1 MKTVEYER
9 MYQAEE
15 AMWWYVGMRAISFA
29 LLDGAGI
36 AEIEGRDRRLLDT
49 GCGTGSMVA
58 HLGRRGRAMG
68 VDLSGEALRF
78 CRARGVSVAQA
89 RLGRLPFVAGTF
101 DVVTS
106 FDVLYHRW
114 VENDRAAVGE
124 LGRVL
129 RPGGV
134 LLVRVPAFR
143 WLYGAHDEAV
153 YTRHRYTRGELRRL
167 FEAAGLELLRATY
180 ANSVLLPAL
189 LMRRTLDRLLGRSGS
204 DVGFLPVPLER
215 AFRAVLRCEAWLIG
229 RFSLPVGASVFAL
242 GRKPAAPGT
251 SPRGHDQVRRGVS
264 GESGSSLPVRPGCP
278 VTMPQHGG

>member
-1 MKTVEYER
+1 MKTAEYER

-15 AMWWYVGMRAISFA
+15 TMWWYVGMRAISFA

-36 AEIEGRDRRLLDT
+36 TEAASGDLRLLDT

-58 HLGRRGRAMG
+58 HLSRRGRAVG
-68 VDLSGEALRF
+68 VDLSEEALRF
-78 CRARGVSVAQA
+78 CRTRGVSVARA

-114 VENDRAAVGE
+114 VEDDQAAVGE
-124 LGRVL
+124 LCRVL

-167 FEAAGLELLRATY
+167 FESAGLELLRATY

-189 LMRRTLDRLLGRSGS
+189 LMRRTLDRVLGRSGS
-204 DVGFLPVPLER
+204 DVGFLPPPLEL
-215 AFRAVLRCEAWLIG
+215 AFRTVLRGEAWLI
-229 RFSLPVGASVFAL
+229 RRLSLPLGASAFAL
-242 GRKPAAPGT
+242 GRKPAPAGA
-251 SPRGHDQVRRGVS
+251 
-264 GESGSSLPVRPGCP
+264 
-278 VTMPQHGG
+278 

>member
-1 MKTVEYER
+1 VKTVEYER

-15 AMWWYVGMRAISFA
+15 TMWWYVGMRAISFA
-29 LLDGAGI
+29 LLDGAGL
-36 AEIEGRDRRLLDT
+36 AETPGRDRRLLDT

-58 HLGRRGRAMG
+58 HLGRRGRAVG

-78 CRARGVSVAQA
+78 CRTRGVSVAQA
-89 RLGRLPFVAGTF
+89 PLGRLPFAAGTF
-101 DVVTS
+101 DAVTS

-114 VENDRAAVGE
+114 VEDDQSAVGE
-124 LGRVL
+124 LCRVL

-134 LLVRVPAFR
+134 LLVRVPALR

-167 FEAAGLELLRATY
+167 FESAGLVLLRATY

-189 LMRRTLDRLLGRSGS
+189 LMRRTLDRVLGRSGS
-204 DVGFLPVPLER
+204 DVGFLPPPLEHT
-215 AFRAVLRCEAWLIG
+215 FRTVLRGEAWLI
-229 RFSLPVGASVFAL
+229 RHLSLPLGASVLAL

-251 SPRGHDQVRRGVS
+251 
-264 GESGSSLPVRPGCP
+264 
-278 VTMPQHGG
+278 